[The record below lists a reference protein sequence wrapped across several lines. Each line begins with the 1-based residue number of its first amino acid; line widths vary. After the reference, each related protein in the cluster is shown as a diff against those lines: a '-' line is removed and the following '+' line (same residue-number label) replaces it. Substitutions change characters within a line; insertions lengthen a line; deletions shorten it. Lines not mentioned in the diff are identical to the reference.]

1 MEVTMRK
8 LIMALTGILL
18 SFPVF
23 SQYVLDGVYVKEH
36 HPTRAI
42 VPPAFLREA
51 DVMWSKKIW
60 RIIDLKEKA
69 NLMLAYPTANSSVSR
84 KSLIDVLWTAANEG
98 TLTAYHAI
106 DDEFTRTLTKD
117 ELSKVGGAGID
128 STTYTSA
135 EPPYEQRD
143 TVIVREFSID
153 KVIGYRIKE
162 EWFFD
167 KQRSVMDVRIIGI
180 APLIFEVDEFGN
192 TREGALRIPI
202 FWIYYPEARKI
213 LANVECFN
221 RFNDA
226 ERRTYDDIFQK
237 RLFSSYIFKESNV
250 YDRRIEEYRQGM
262 DALVEADRI
271 KNEIIN
277 FEHDMWEY

>member
-1 MEVTMRK
+1 MRK